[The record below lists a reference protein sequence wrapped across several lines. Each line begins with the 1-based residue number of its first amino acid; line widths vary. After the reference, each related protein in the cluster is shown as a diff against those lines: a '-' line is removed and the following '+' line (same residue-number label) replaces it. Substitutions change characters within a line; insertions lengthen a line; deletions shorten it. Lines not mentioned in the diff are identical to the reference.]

1 MKGTEAF
8 ALALLRSAD
17 RCYAVPGYPVTEL
30 AALAGAAITTNEKVA
45 LEYALG
51 DSLSGRRAAVIV
63 KHVGLNACADPLVH
77 ATAQGLRAG
86 VVVVVG
92 DDVHAAGSDVVQ
104 DSRYYGEVARVPVI
118 EPDGETLG
126 PAVEAAFKASE
137 TFSRVAIVRVTPD
150 LLDADVQNFP
160 VLRTDRPGSLADPDL
175 TMAGRAQAADRG
187 AAAMFAWSRSS
198 PLNRFSGGTVGVGPA
213 GGASRAVTVYP
224 PPADPD
230 VLARTVEVGRPFLR
244 EHRLLT
250 PPETAGEPERFSS
263 RGYCRTFC
271 RDCPFHPA
279 LAILSGRKMQAICDA
294 GCAILAMNPPYRV
307 GIATYGLGSSIAV
320 AATGPGVALT
330 GDYALL
336 HSGLNALIDVYE
348 RNLPLLCIVLA
359 NNRMGMTGGHPIPD
373 VLRYIAWADPVVC
386 VADDIAALRR
396 VIVPPEGGPRT
407 VVIEGTCPEGARHE
421 TVAYRDL

>member
-1 MKGTEAF
+1 MKGTEAL

-17 RCYAVPGYPVTEL
+17 RCYTVPGYPVTDL
-30 AALAGAAITTNEKVA
+30 AASTGAAITINEKTA

-51 DSLSGRRAAVIV
+51 DSLSRRRAAVIV

-92 DDVHAAGSDVVQ
+92 DDPRAAGSDVVQ
-104 DSRYYGEVARVPVI
+104 DSRYYGEVARVPVL
-118 EPDGETLG
+118 EPDGETLDA
-126 PAVEAAFKASE
+126 AVEAAFEASE
-137 TFSRVAIVRVTPD
+137 AFSRVAIVRVTPE
-150 LLDADVQNFP
+150 LLDADVP
-160 VLRTDRPGSLADPDL
+160 DPSLTRTDGEGSLAEPGL
-175 TMAGRAQAADRG
+175 TMAGRAQAADRRT
-187 AAAMFAWSRSS
+187 AAMFAWSRSS
-198 PLNRFSGGTVGVGPA
+198 PLNRSA
-213 GGASRAVTVYP
+213 GGAFRAVTVYP

-230 VLARTVEVGRPFLR
+230 VLVQVREIGRPFLS
-244 EHRLLT
+244 EHRLLV
-250 PPETAGEPERFSS
+250 PPEPSGEPERFSS

-279 LAILSGRKMQAICDA
+279 LAILRERGMRAVCDA
-294 GCAILAMNPPYRV
+294 GCAILAMNPPYRI
-307 GIATYGLGSSIAV
+307 GLATYGLGSSVAV

-330 GDYALL
+330 GDYAIL

-348 RNLPLLCIVLA
+348 RRFPLLCIVLA

-373 VLRYIAWADPVVC
+373 ILRYIAWADPVVC
-386 VADDIAALRR
+386 AADDTAALRR
-396 VIVPPEGGPRT
+396 VLVPPEGGPRT
-407 VVIEGTCPEGARHE
+407 VVIEGACPEGGRHE

>member
-1 MKGTEAF
+1 MKGTEAL
-8 ALALLRSAD
+8 ALAILRSAD
-17 RCYAVPGYPVTEL
+17 RCYAVPGYPVSEL
-30 AALAGAAITTNEKVA
+30 AASAGAAITVNEKVA

-51 DSLSGRRAAVIV
+51 DSLSGRRAAVVV

-92 DDVHAAGSDVVQ
+92 DDVRPVASDVTQ
-104 DSRYYGEVARVPVI
+104 DSRYYGEIARVPVLQ
-118 EPDGETLG
+118 PDGETIG
-126 PAVEAAFKASE
+126 PAVVAAFEASE

-150 LLDADVQNFP
+150 LLDADVP
-160 VLRTDRPGSLADPDL
+160 EPPLSPRSDREGSLADPAL
-175 TMAGRAQAADRG
+175 TMAGRAVASDRRT
-187 AAAMFAWSRSS
+187 AAMFAWSRSS
-198 PLNRFSGGTVGVGPA
+198 PLNRFSGDEH
-213 GGASRAVTVYP
+213 RAVTVYP

-230 VLARTVEVGRPFLR
+230 VLALAREVGRPFLR

-250 PPETAGEPERFSS
+250 PPDPAGEPERFSS

-271 RDCPFHPA
+271 RDCPFHPPFE
-279 LAILSGRKMQAICDA
+279 ILRERKMRAACDA

-307 GIATYGLGSSIAV
+307 GIATYGLGSSVAV

-348 RNLPLLCIVLA
+348 RKLPLLCIVLA
-359 NNRMGMTGGHPIPD
+359 NTRMGMTGGHPVPD
-373 VLRYIAWADPVVC
+373 ILRYIAWADPVVC
-386 VADDIAALRR
+386 GADDTAALRR
-396 VIVPPEGGPRT
+396 VLVPPQGGPRT
-407 VVIEGTCPEGARHE
+407 VVIEGACPEGARHV

>member
-1 MKGTEAF
+1 MKGTEA
-8 ALALLRSAD
+8 LARAILRSAD
-17 RCYAVPGYPVTEL
+17 RCYAVPGYPVSGI
-30 AALAGAAITTNEKVA
+30 AASAGAVIPVNEKVA

-51 DSLSGRRAAVIV
+51 DSLSGRRAAVVV

-92 DDVHAAGSDVVQ
+92 DDVRPIASDVVQ
-104 DSRYYGEVARVPVI
+104 DSRYYGEVARVPVL
-118 EPDGETLG
+118 EPDGETIG
-126 PAVEAAFKASE
+126 QAVEAAFEASE
-137 TFSRVAIVRVTPD
+137 TFSRVAIVRVTPEI
-150 LLDADVQNFP
+150 LDADVP
-160 VLRTDRPGSLADPDL
+160 DLPAPRSDLEGSLADPGL
-175 TMAGRAQAADRG
+175 TMAGRALASDRRT
-187 AAAMFAWSRSS
+187 AAMFAWSRSS
-198 PLNRFSGGTVGVGPA
+198 PLNRFA
-213 GGASRAVTVYP
+213 GGEHRAVTVYP

-230 VLARTVEVGRPFLR
+230 VLALTREVGRPFLR
-244 EHRLLT
+244 EHRLLA
-250 PPETAGEPERFSS
+250 PPDPAGEPERFSA

-279 LAILSGRKMQAICDA
+279 FSILSERRMRAVCDA

-348 RNLPLLCIVLA
+348 RRLPLLCIVLA
-359 NNRMGMTGGHPIPD
+359 NTRMGMTGGHPVPD
-373 VLRYIAWADPVVC
+373 ILRYISWANPVVC
-386 VADDIAALRR
+386 AADGTAALRR
-396 VIVPPEGGPRT
+396 ALVHPEGGPRT
-407 VVIEGTCPEGARHE
+407 VVIEGTCPEGGIHE

>member
-1 MKGTEAF
+1 MKGTEAL
-8 ALALLRSAD
+8 ALAILRAAD
-17 RCYAVPGYPVTEL
+17 RCYAVPGYPVTDL
-30 AALAGAAITTNEKVA
+30 VASAGAALTVNEKVA

-63 KHVGLNACADPLVH
+63 KNVGLNACADPLVH

-92 DDVHAAGSDVVQ
+92 DDLRAAGSDVVQ

-118 EPDGETLG
+118 EPDCETIG
-126 PAVEAAFKASE
+126 QAVEAAFEVSE
-137 TFSRVAIVRVTPD
+137 TFSRVALVRVTPD
-150 LLDADVQNFP
+150 LLEADVPEPSF
-160 VLRTDRPGSLADPDL
+160 LRNDREGSLAEPDL
-175 TMAGRAQAADRG
+175 TMAGRARAADRRT
-187 AAAMFAWSRSS
+187 AAMFAWSRSS
-198 PLNRFSGGTVGVGPA
+198 PLNRSA
-213 GGASRAVTVYP
+213 GGAFRAVTVYP
-224 PPADPD
+224 PPADPE
-230 VLARTVEVGRPFLR
+230 VLALVPETGRPFLS
-244 EHRLLT
+244 EHRLLS
-250 PPETAGEPERFSS
+250 PPEPAGEPERFSS

-271 RDCPFHPA
+271 RTCPFHSA
-279 LAILSGRKMQAICDA
+279 LGILSERGMRVVCDA

-307 GIATYGLGSSIAV
+307 GLATYGLGSSVAV

-359 NNRMGMTGGHPIPD
+359 NNRMGMTGGHPVPEI
-373 VLRYIAWADPVVC
+373 LRYIAWADPVIC
-386 VADDIAALRR
+386 AADDTAALRR
-396 VIVPPEGGPRT
+396 ALVPPRGGPRT
-407 VVIEGTCPEGARHE
+407 VIVEGACPEGEEHA

>member
-1 MKGTEAF
+1 MKGAAAL
-8 ALALLRSAD
+8 ALALLQSAD
-17 RCYAVPGYPVTEL
+17 CCYTVPGYPISEV
-30 AALAGAAITTNEKVA
+30 AASAGAAITINEKTA

-51 DSLSGRRAAVIV
+51 DSLSGRRAAVVV

-92 DDVHAAGSDVVQ
+92 DDVRAAASDVVQ
-104 DSRYYGEVARVPVI
+104 DSRYYGEVARVPVL
-118 EPDGETLG
+118 EPDGETIG
-126 PAVEAAFKASE
+126 PAVEAAFEASE
-137 TFSRVAIVRVTPD
+137 TFSRVAVVRVVPD
-150 LLDADVQNFP
+150 LLDADVPDPSVPRN
-160 VLRTDRPGSLADPDL
+160 DREGSLADPDL
-175 TMAGRAQAADRG
+175 TMAGRAQASDLRT
-187 AAAMFAWSRSS
+187 AAMFAWARSS
-198 PLNRFSGGTVGVGPA
+198 PLNRRPDGGFRPVV
-213 GGASRAVTVYP
+213 VYP
-224 PPADPD
+224 PPTDPT
-230 VLARTVEVGRPFLR
+230 AIPEIGRPFLK
-244 EHRLLT
+244 EHRLLA
-250 PPETAGEPERFSS
+250 PPLSPGEPERFSS
-263 RGYCRTFC
+263 RGFSRTFC

-279 LAILSGRKMQAICDA
+279 FAILRKRKMRAVCDA
-294 GCAILAMNPPYRV
+294 GCAILAMNPPYRLGV
-307 GIATYGLGSSIAV
+307 ATYGLGSSVAV
-320 AATGPGVALT
+320 AATGTGVALT

-336 HSGLNALIDVYE
+336 HSGLAALIDVYE
-348 RNLPLLCIVLA
+348 RGLPLLCIVLA

>member
-1 MKGTEAF
+1 MKGTEAL
-8 ALALLRSAD
+8 ALAILRSAD
-17 RCYAVPGYPVTEL
+17 RCYTVPGYPVSGL
-30 AALAGAAITTNEKVA
+30 AARAGAVITVNEKVA

-51 DSLSGRRAAVIV
+51 DSLSGRRAAVVV

-92 DDVHAAGSDVVQ
+92 DDVCAVASDVVQ
-104 DSRYYGEVARVPVI
+104 DSRYYGEVARVPVL

-126 PAVEAAFKASE
+126 TAVEAAFEASE

-150 LLDADVQNFP
+150 LLDADVP
-160 VLRTDRPGSLADPDL
+160 SPSSPRSDLEGSLADPGL
-175 TMAGRAQAADRG
+175 TMAGRAAAAERRT
-187 AAAMFAWSRSS
+187 AAMFAWSRSS
-198 PLNRFSGGTVGVGPA
+198 PLNRLSGGER
-213 GGASRAVTVYP
+213 RALIVYP

-230 VLARTVEVGRPFLR
+230 ALAPTREVGRPFLR

-250 PPETAGEPERFSS
+250 HPDPAGEPERFSS

-279 LAILSGRKMQAICDA
+279 LAILSERGMRAVCDA

-307 GIATYGLGSSIAV
+307 GIATYGLGSSVAV
-320 AATGPGVALT
+320 AATGTGVALT

-348 RNLPLLCIVLA
+348 RRLPLLCIVLA
-359 NNRMGMTGGHPIPD
+359 NNRMGMTGGHPVPD
-373 VLRYIAWADPVVC
+373 ILRYIAWANPVVC
-386 VADDIAALRR
+386 GADDNAALRR
-396 VIVPPEGGPRT
+396 ALAPREGGPRT
-407 VVIEGTCPEGARHE
+407 VVIEGACPEGGRHV